1 MRSCPCPY
9 LPASLFACPSACQP
23 VWILDL
29 LFYCDLIHREPQELV
44 QLLDLLSCRAEL
56 CLPAI
61 GGPASPSLHLHLS
74 IKLANPPSPFTV
86 CTYWIPL
93 FTTHSDK
100 GICQADEQSE
110 LKRCVMHAWKDL
122 TSCRGREDAGVGGAG
137 QVWGSSGG
145 GGGPQAGLYRR
156 GLQSPT
162 QMLLASK
169 FATWMKGRF

>member
-9 LPASLFACPSACQP
+9 LPASLFARQP

-29 LFYCDLIHREPQELV
+29 LFDCDLIHGEPQELV
-44 QLLDLLSCRAEL
+44 RLLDLLSCRAES

-61 GGPASPSLHLHLS
+61 GGLALPRSKPLNTPPPTPHPS
-74 IKLANPPSPFTV
+74 TM

-93 FTTHSDK
+93 FTTLSDK

-122 TSCRGREDAGVGGAG
+122 TSCRGQEDAGWRNRVSLGSRTLGEDYDYHGCSSHQACAPEEGAH
-137 QVWGSSGG
+137 
-145 GGGPQAGLYRR
+145 
-156 GLQSPT
+156 
-162 QMLLASK
+162 
-169 FATWMKGRF
+169 